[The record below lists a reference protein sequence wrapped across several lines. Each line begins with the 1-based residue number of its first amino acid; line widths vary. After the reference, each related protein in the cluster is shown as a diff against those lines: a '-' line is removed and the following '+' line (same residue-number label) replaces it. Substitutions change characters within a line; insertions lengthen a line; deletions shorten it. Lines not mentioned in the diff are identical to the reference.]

1 VVVALAGT
9 PLLSVAEQFGVKYRH
24 LLEFNELSEANDIVR
39 KDQLIFLQR
48 KRRQGSNPFHLVT
61 KGEAL
66 YDIAQEEAIRLDNLL
81 AYNQLQGN
89 EAPVVGQKLY
99 LQKDAAERAAANADN
114 NIRGTDIAKAEQTV
128 PVVNM
133 SATPSSVKHVVQ
145 HKETL
150 FGIARKYGVE
160 VDQVRS
166 WNRLQNDAIRSGQ
179 ELLIYKN

>member
-1 VVVALAGT
+1 M
-9 PLLSVAEQFGVKYRH
+9 
-24 LLEFNELSEANDIVR
+24 R

-61 KGEAL
+61 KEETL

-81 AYNQLQGN
+81 AYNQLQGS
-89 EAPVVGQKLY
+89 EIPVVGQKLY
-99 LQKDAAERAAANADN
+99 LQKDAAERAAANVEN
-114 NIRGTDIAKAEQTV
+114 KISGTEIAKVQQVV
-128 PVVNM
+128 PAVNM
-133 SATPSSVKHVVQ
+133 PAPSSVKHVVQ
-145 HKETL
+145 SKETL